1 MSASDAPVR
10 EPGTRAR
17 SGNAMARTRAALLA
31 ATGECLAR
39 YGVRKTT
46 MVDVAERSRVAKA
59 TLYNHFRTKDDLLA
73 AYVEDRVATLVG
85 TAVTAAQD
93 GLAAGLA
100 AVARELAADP
110 ALRRAAAEEPA
121 FLAALAAPGTAS
133 SAGRGW
139 TIARDGARSLLAAA
153 RVEADE
159 AQVELV
165 LRWVTSQLLWP
176 AGPESG
182 QALGVALGDPV
193 TAGQQG
199 VVPAGDVP
207 AGTAA
212 ATGERATGPA
222 AAVGWPR

>member
-31 ATGECLAR
+31 ATGQCLAR

-73 AYVEDRVATLVG
+73 AYVEDRVAALVRTAAAAAADG
-85 TAVTAAQD
+85 LPAALTAVSTA
-93 GLAAGLA
+93 LA
-100 AVARELAADP
+100 EDP
-110 ALRRAAAEEPA
+110 ALRRAAVEEPA
-121 FLAALAAPGTAS
+121 VLGALARPS
-133 SAGRGW
+133 EGRGW
-139 TIARDGARSLLAAA
+139 AAARDGVRTVLAAA
-153 RVEADE
+153 RVEADD

-176 AGPESG
+176 ADG
-182 QALGVALGDPV
+182 A
-193 TAGQQG
+193 TAGALVG
-199 VVPAGDVP
+199 ALVGVPASPP
-207 AGTAA
+207 APPAERNTAA
-212 ATGERATGPA
+212 P